1 MKKYLVIS
9 GSGPDRVGLV
19 DAISGFISS
28 KKLNIEDSRM
38 AVLGGDFALILL
50 VSGDEAGIG
59 KLKENLAELKSKTGL
74 SLTARASSAP
84 EARQVEA
91 ALPYRMAVSGM
102 DYPGIVKQFTNILHH
117 AGVNIESLES
127 RVSPAPL
134 SGTPVF
140 SMNCRLAVPAK
151 VKIAQLKSD
160 LNQAADE
167 GNLDFD
173 FEPINR

>member
-1 MKKYLVIS
+1 
-9 GSGPDRVGLV
+9 
-19 DAISGFISS
+19 
-28 KKLNIEDSRM
+28 
-38 AVLGGDFALILL
+38 
-50 VSGDEAGIG
+50 
-59 KLKENLAELKSKTGL
+59 
-74 SLTARASSAP
+74 
-84 EARQVEA
+84 
-91 ALPYRMAVSGM
+91 M
-102 DYPGIVKQFTNILHH
+102 DYPGIVKQFTNILHN
-117 AGVNIESLES
+117 AGVNIKSLETK
-127 RVSPAPL
+127 VTPAPL